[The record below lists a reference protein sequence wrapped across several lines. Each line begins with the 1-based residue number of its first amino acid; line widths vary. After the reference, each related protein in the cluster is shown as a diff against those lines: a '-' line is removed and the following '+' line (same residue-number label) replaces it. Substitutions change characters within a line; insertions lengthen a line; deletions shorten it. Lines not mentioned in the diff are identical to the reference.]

1 MGLVCLIIVYLALIL
16 NTYRLFVKCTYTEP
30 GVIPRLRS
38 TRLDYTKLHYVKYAD
53 NDSSFFSLNKFMAT
67 TN

>member
-1 MGLVCLIIVYLALIL
+1 VGLVCLIFAYLALIL

-53 NDSSFFSLNKFMAT
+53 ND
-67 TN
+67 